1 MYFYSNNNNNP
12 PSLLWKLHT
21 LLTNKNT
28 QMCTCDYTSHKLNI
42 YNPSS
47 HHGGMV
53 HNVPIVIGHPVHKS
67 CRFCTTRWVVL
78 KLGNSWRIL
87 IFWPSPCLTSG
98 KKKCRITSDNAIKRM
113 SVSIQQNF
121 TIIALLLVEPTYL
134 YVKVPF
140 SNP

>member
-1 MYFYSNNNNNP
+1 
-12 PSLLWKLHT
+12 
-21 LLTNKNT
+21 
-28 QMCTCDYTSHKLNI
+28 MCTCDYTSHKLNI

-98 KKKCRITSDNAIKRM
+98 KKM
-113 SVSIQQNF
+113 SNHIRQCNKKNECQY
-121 TIIALLLVEPTYL
+121 TTKL
-134 YVKVPF
+134 YDYSSVVGWANLSVVKVPF